1 MDIGLTPVILAVL
14 LSFLI
19 GVFAVPSI
27 AKANGR
33 RGVMG
38 VDVHK
43 PHRPSI
49 PEACGLAIICAAVP
63 PLIVAAPLHGWGE
76 PLREYTALTVLG
88 LTAGLIGLWDDLK
101 PLSPRVKPLLTALAG
116 LPILLLHV
124 YTPRPMLPFIG
135 ATRLT
140 IVYPLLILVGVA
152 VTANAVN
159 MMDVFNGVMPG
170 TCGII
175 AAFTTVTLMAM
186 GRWSVAYASAAL
198 TGALAA
204 FYIYNRY
211 PARVFAGDSGSLFVG
226 AMLGG
231 IAIIGRLEIFMIVAL
246 MPHIMNA
253 FYSLSSIGRLYE
265 RREVA
270 SRPIRILD
278 DYRLDASPDR
288 RAPLTLARIILVHGP
303 LDERGLIRIMTALTL
318 LSSILAVSTLLMVP
332 GVR

>member
-1 MDIGLTPVILAVL
+1 MEAALIPLAAL
-14 LSFLI
+14 LSFAI
-19 GVFAVPSI
+19 GVVATPLI
-27 AKANGR
+27 ASHNRGR
-33 RGVMG
+33 GIVG

-43 PHRPSI
+43 PHRPVI
-49 PEACGLAIICAAVP
+49 PEACGLAIVSAAVSP
-63 PLIVAAPLHGWGE
+63 IAAAALIYGGMGYP
-76 PLREYTALTVLG
+76 EYAALTLLG
-88 LTAGLIGLWDDLK
+88 LTAGLVGLWDDLK
-101 PLSPRVKPLLTALAG
+101 PLNPKVKPLLTALAG
-116 LPILLLHV
+116 LPILLLHA

-140 IVYPLLILVGVA
+140 LVYPLLVLVGVA

-175 AAFTTVTLMAM
+175 AASATITLMIM
-186 GRWSVAYASAAL
+186 GRWSSAYASAAL
-198 TGALAA
+198 AGALAA

-231 IAIIGRLEIFMIVAL
+231 LAVTGRLEVFMVVAL

-265 RREVA
+265 RREVS
-270 SRPIRILD
+270 SRPIRILKD
-278 DYRLDASPDR
+278 HRLDASPDEG
-288 RAPLTLARIILVHGP
+288 APLTLARIILVHGP
-303 LDERGLIRIMTALTL
+303 LDERGLIKAMTALTL
-318 LSSILAVSTLLMVP
+318 LSSILAVLTLLVVP

>member
-1 MDIGLTPVILAVL
+1 MGTIPIILAAL
-14 LSFLI
+14 LSFI
-19 GVFAVPSI
+19 MGVFATPLI
-27 AKANGR
+27 ASHNRK
-33 RGVMG
+33 RGIVG

-43 PHRPSI
+43 PHRPII
-49 PEACGLAIICAAVP
+49 PEACGLAIILAAISP
-63 PLIVAAPLHGWGE
+63 IAAAALICGGRVSL
-76 PLREYTALTVLG
+76 EYMALTLLG

-101 PLSPRVKPLLTALAG
+101 PLNPKVKPLLTALAG
-116 LPILLLHV
+116 LPILLLNA

-140 IVYPLLILVGVA
+140 LVYPILVLVGIA

-175 AAFTTVTLMAM
+175 AASTTLTLMAM
-186 GRWSVAYASAAL
+186 GRWDTAYASAAL
-198 TGALAA
+198 AGALAA

-211 PARVFAGDSGSLFVG
+211 PAKVFDGDSGSLFVG

-231 IAIIGRLEIFMIVAL
+231 LAITGRLEVFMVVAL

-265 RREVA
+265 RREVS
-270 SRPIRILD
+270 SRPIMILED
-278 DYRLDASPDR
+278 HRLDASPDE

-303 LDERGLIRIMTALTL
+303 LDERGIVKVMAALTL
-318 LSSILAVSTLLMVP
+318 LSSILAVLTLLMIP

>member
-1 MDIGLTPVILAVL
+1 MEITLTLIISAAI

-19 GVFAVPSI
+19 GFFIVPPTAS
-27 AKANGR
+27 ANKKKGII
-33 RGVMG
+33 G

-43 PHRPSI
+43 PHRPDI
-49 PEACGLAIICAAVP
+49 PEACGLAIICAAIP
-63 PLIVAAPLHGWGE
+63 PLILAAFLYGREGPLK
-76 PLREYTALTVLG
+76 EYAALAILG
-88 LTAGLIGLWDDLK
+88 LAAGLIGLRDDLK
-101 PLSPRVKPLLTALAG
+101 PLKPKVKPILTGLAG
-116 LPILLLHV
+116 LPILLLNV
-124 YTPRPMLPFIG
+124 YTPRPMIPFVG

-140 IVYPLLILVGVA
+140 IVYPLLILLGVA
-152 VTANAVN
+152 VSANAVN

-175 AAFTTVTLMAM
+175 AGSTTLALIIM
-186 GRWSVAYASAAL
+186 GRWSIAYASAAL

-211 PARVFAGDSGSLFVG
+211 PARAFAGDSGSLFVG

-231 IAIIGRLEIFMIVAL
+231 LAIIGRLEIFMIVAL

-270 SRPIRILD
+270 SRPIRILE
-278 DYRLDASPDR
+278 DYRLDASMDKG
-288 RAPLTLARIILVHGP
+288 APLTLARIILVHGP
-303 LDERGLIRIMTALTL
+303 LDERQLIKAMTALTL
-318 LSSILAVSTLLMVP
+318 LSSILAVLTLLIIP